1 MDRSAG
7 LRYNRGM
14 KFPEIEDIEFEEN
27 NERLKITLPV
37 KRNWILFG
45 IYSIVMLVCLGLMV
59 SGLMYTARI
68 AFSGERFAIV
78 FTIMLLLLLAILFY
92 FMRFVW
98 HQWQFYAS
106 PREIL
111 FINKEMLIVRR
122 PVSILGITDAYDMQ
136 YVKPMVYD
144 PKYRGVSFQYGSQPR
159 LFALGLAESQ
169 VAEMVAYVNGRFFPA
184 YDDDDED

>member
-1 MDRSAG
+1 M
-7 LRYNRGM
+7 
-14 KFPEIEDIEFEEN
+14 FPEVEGIEFEEN
-27 NERLKITLPV
+27 DERLKIVLPV

-45 IYSIVMLVCLGLMV
+45 IYSVVMLVCLGLMV
-59 SGLMYTARI
+59 AGLIFTARM

-98 HQWQFYAS
+98 HQWQFYAA

-136 YVKPMVYD
+136 YVQPLHYD
-144 PKYRGVSFQYGSQPR
+144 TKYNGVSFHYGSQPR

-169 VAEMVAYVNGRFFPA
+169 VAEMVAFVNGRFFPA
-184 YDDDDED
+184 YDDDDDDD